1 MGKWSGMKGYVES
14 RESFY
19 DGRNDS
25 TEGGKSSIKGR
36 EGGRNEGRRCRKEGN
51 YQRNIFK

>member
-1 MGKWSGMKGYVES
+1 MKGHVES

-19 DGRNDS
+19 DGRNTAYLW